1 MAAKEQ
7 PHQPYDPEQKRKPG
21 LLEQDRADGNKH
33 DKTLSQKT
41 DSVKANWLED
51 FRACHPQIKGT
62 EIVEAVRVLCPG
74 FDKTLL
80 SKCLSPDRYGIQLS
94 TRAVKA
100 LEAQTQTKTRRNQDD
115 SET

>member
-51 FRACHPQIKGT
+51 FRARHPEIKGT
-62 EIVEAVRVLCPG
+62 EIVEAIRLSFPG
-74 FDKTLL
+74 FDKTML
-80 SKCLSPDRYGIQLS
+80 SKCMNPEKYGVKLTKEAMNQLINYFE
-94 TRAVKA
+94 R
-100 LEAQTQTKTRRNQDD
+100 
-115 SET
+115 SEDNE